1 MMLMNLRLAENELF
15 TDLTGDLLICFVS
28 PVLFKNCVLLGFM
41 VSLNI
46 LVHNKDEAYIPC
58 FTTQSELQPAL
69 LRGGDGGGLVLLMDQ
84 GRLGFQWGARRSC
97 VGQFS
102 RGW

>member
-1 MMLMNLRLAENELF
+1 MMITMMMMNLRLAENELF

-46 LVHNKDEAYIPC
+46 LVHNKDMG
-58 FTTQSELQPAL
+58 
-69 LRGGDGGGLVLLMDQ
+69 LRKPTYLVLLPS
-84 GRLGFQWGARRSC
+84 LNYNLHF
-97 VGQFS
+97 
-102 RGW
+102 

>member
-1 MMLMNLRLAENELF
+1 MMITMMLMNLRLAENELF

-46 LVHNKDEAYIPC
+46 LVHNKDMG
-58 FTTQSELQPAL
+58 
-69 LRGGDGGGLVLLMDQ
+69 LRKPTYLVLLPSPNYH
-84 GRLGFQWGARRSC
+84 LHF
-97 VGQFS
+97 
-102 RGW
+102 